1 MYNKAILWKRARE
14 NPVREVQLPR
24 VDNARIRF
32 LEPDEER
39 RLLAACDQQ
48 LIDLVITGLHT
59 GFRRNEL
66 FSLTAS
72 DIDFPRRLV
81 WVRAA
86 YAKNA
91 TARSVP
97 MTKTLEDLLRP
108 RVSASLRNNS
118 ARLFLNQRGQ
128 PYISCHRAFNRA
140 AKHADIHDLHF
151 HDLRHT
157 FASRLVMSGADIRTV
172 QELMGHKTISMT
184 LRYAHLSAGHK
195 QRAMDTMDVTF
206 SKKSP
211 AISHNTA
218 HSEYLPQIPK
228 AV

>member
-1 MYNKAILWKRARE
+1 
-14 NPVREVQLPR
+14 
-24 VDNARIRF
+24 
-32 LEPDEER
+32 
-39 RLLAACDQQ
+39 
-48 LIDLVITGLHT
+48 
-59 GFRRNEL
+59 
-66 FSLTAS
+66 
-72 DIDFPRRLV
+72 
-81 WVRAA
+81 
-86 YAKNA
+86 
-91 TARSVP
+91 

-108 RVSASLRNNS
+108 RVLDSLRKNS

-128 PYISCHRAFNRA
+128 PYTSCHRAFNRA
-140 AKHADIHDLHF
+140 AKQANIHDLHF

-184 LRYAHLSAGHK
+184 LRYAHLSTGHK
-195 QRAMDTMDVTF
+195 QRAMDTMDAEF